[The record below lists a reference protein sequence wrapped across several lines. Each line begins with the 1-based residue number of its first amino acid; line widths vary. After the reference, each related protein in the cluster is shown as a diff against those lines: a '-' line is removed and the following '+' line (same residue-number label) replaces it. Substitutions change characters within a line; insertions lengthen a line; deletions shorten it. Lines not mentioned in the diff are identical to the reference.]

1 VAGFIGSPKMN
12 FVQGPEAETLDA
24 HTIGIRP
31 EHIETNLEIGHW
43 KGEIAHIEH
52 LGTDTFLY
60 VDVPKVGTLTV
71 RLDGEADYQIGSV
84 IFLTPRRTHLH
95 RFDANGQ
102 RIAA

>member
-1 VAGFIGSPKMN
+1 MN

-31 EHIETNLEIGHW
+31 EHIETNVDIGHW
-43 KGEIAHIEH
+43 CGEIAHIEH
-52 LGTDTFLY
+52 LGTDTYLY
-60 VDVPKVGTLTV
+60 VDVSKVGTMTV
-71 RLDGEADYQIGSV
+71 RLDGEADYPLGSS